1 MLTQNFVN
9 KRLKIFGEAGINAFI
24 DEVKKCTQEKCLSH
38 KREELEPKKRNELTT
53 DEGRNALRYL
63 MFLNQKTLVK

>member
-24 DEVKKCTQEKCLSH
+24 DEVKKCTQEKCLSQ
-38 KREELEPKKRNELTT
+38 KREMNLQQMR
-53 DEGRNALRYL
+53 EGIL
-63 MFLNQKTLVK
+63 